1 MTELKTLNKG
11 LLFTLMILTTSCA
24 SPPRE
29 QGKYTSEFNI
39 PDSFLRQQA
48 RQTEQEALPDERTE
62 RPAFSVVDI
71 PSMATLQRGSPLLMQ
86 MPVFASRE
94 PIQVALNEMEV
105 PQLAHYIFGDL
116 LKLNYVLSTDVERM
130 REKLALNLQKEVTPA
145 ELFQLAREVMAQQ
158 SVEVYTKDNIVYVA
172 RRSGRTLSRS
182 VGIGST
188 LDDLP
193 ESGDDLIQLVPFTFN
208 SSRGITNIV
217 SKLTNATVVPDN
229 TNRLLIVEG
238 TRADVERVLQIVAM
252 LDVPHARG
260 RDIRMLSLAFLSPQE
275 LVDQINAIMQAEGLV
290 VNEDASLVALNRI
303 NSVVVYAANKTV
315 GDRIA
320 MWAQT
325 LDVSTGGEAERF
337 FVYRPQFAKA
347 ADLAKSL
354 KIFTA
359 NPQVEEPAPA
369 GAAGAR
375 TAGRQADRLTI
386 EADEQQNALIIRATP
401 SRYREMLNLL
411 QQLDRLPGQV
421 ALQVIVA
428 EVELSDN
435 QSTGIDWFYNS
446 VNNFDKSVSLN
457 LTSGSGTLA
466 LAAVKGDWRVAL
478 NMLARQTDLR
488 VLSRPYLV
496 VRDGESA
503 NINSGQQVPVVTET
517 SSNDQNPDRIRTA
530 VQYRSTGIS
539 LSVTPVI
546 NADGLVSLQISQ
558 ETSKSE
564 PTQGFEVATPTILTR
579 NISTSVL
586 AADGQT
592 IVLGGLIKE
601 DITDI
606 DSKVPVLGSI
616 PVLGRLF
623 RTKGENFSRTE
634 LLVMITP
641 RIVRNTSELDEFGRK
656 LAEMYSFPVNP

>member
-369 GAAGAR
+369 AGAR